1 MRLHTTTGWFESD
14 SHKEYVPYIM
24 PQEHGN
30 HANCK
35 ALYMT
40 NGLSFETDGV
50 FEINVSD
57 YSSQALTKAEH
68 IDELQVNGVVNIRID
83 YKNSGVGSNSCGPQL
98 LEKYRFAEK
107 DIKFGFSVK

>member
-1 MRLHTTTGWFESD
+1 MRQHTTTSWFESD

-35 ALYMT
+35 ALYMA
-40 NGLSFETDGV
+40 NGLSFTTDNV

-57 YSSQALTKAEH
+57 YSSHALTKAMH
-68 IDELQVNGVVNIRID
+68 IDELDKNGVVNVRID
-83 YKNSGVGSNSCGPQL
+83 YKDSGVGSNSCGPQL

-107 DIKFGFSVK
+107 EFQFGFSVK